1 MMDERDDLHDFPDGL
16 SLPFPGAEGCGP
28 RIPNQNLLPRAM
40 AVARGP
46 RIPKQT
52 RKEMPMADWRLQLTE
67 DSLRRIRP
75 AFPTLA
81 ERLAAYEDFYFP
93 AGSKKALSGEETAPE
108 QWTGQGFPESAALD
122 IRQTQSPF
130 STLLCFYDTAGNE
143 YTFSQAGMRH
153 MRRTLPWQ
161 GHYHTHDYIEI
172 LLCLKGSFRQI
183 LLGEPRTFAAGEV
196 VITDRNLEHADML
209 EGEADTAVLFLSLQA
224 DYLDQ
229 LLSSHGSQD
238 DLQRF
243 FFHALQRQRKDQS
256 YIHLQPAPGPSPGRP
271 PESAGD
277 RAWRMQLS
285 RLLEVLIEEDYSPGP
300 GSEEIIR
307 GSLIRLLSLLCRR
320 YSTRLHSSDQESKER
335 ALLYELERYLR
346 LHFATVTASELEE
359 AFHYHRNF
367 YNLLL
372 QKYRGT
378 TFREYLQ
385 DIRMQHAA
393 RLLKDTRFSVRDIA
407 LAAGYH
413 NSSHFYHLFQRHFGV
428 SPATYRAD
436 A

>member
-1 MMDERDDLHDFPDGL
+1 
-16 SLPFPGAEGCGP
+16 
-28 RIPNQNLLPRAM
+28 
-40 AVARGP
+40 
-46 RIPKQT
+46 
-52 RKEMPMADWRLQLTE
+52 MADWRLQLTE

-81 ERLAAYEDFYFP
+81 ERIAAYEDFYFP
-93 AGSKKALSGEETAPE
+93 AGSKKALSGEEKALE

-122 IRQTQSPF
+122 VRQTQSPF

-143 YTFSQAGMRH
+143 YTFSRSGMRH
-153 MRRTLPWQ
+153 MRRALPWQ

-183 LLGEPRTFAAGEV
+183 LLGEPQTFAAGEV

-209 EGEADTAVLFLSLQA
+209 EGRADTAVLFLSLQ
-224 DYLDQ
+224 DGYLDQ
-229 LLSSHGSQD
+229 LLSSHDSQD

-243 FFHALQRQRKDQS
+243 LFHALQRQRKDQS
-256 YIHLQPAPGPSPGRP
+256 YIHLQPDLGPSLGRLQ
-271 PESAGD
+271 ESAGNGT
-277 RAWRMQLS
+277 WRMQLS
-285 RLLEVLIEEDYSPGP
+285 RLLEVLIEEDYFPGP

-307 GSLIRLLSLLCRR
+307 GNLIRLLSLLCRR
-320 YSTRLHSSDQESKER
+320 FSTRLHSSDQESKER

-359 AFHYHRNF
+359 VFHYHRNF

-378 TFREYLQ
+378 SFREYLQ
-385 DIRMQHAA
+385 GIRMGHAA
-393 RLLKDTRFSVRDIA
+393 ELLKHTRFSVRDIA
-407 LAAGYH
+407 LSAGYH
-413 NSSHFYHLFQRHFGV
+413 NSSHFYHLFERHFGV
-428 SPATYRAD
+428 SPAAYRAD
-436 A
+436 SGSTPIGDTRCQAR

>member
-1 MMDERDDLHDFPDGL
+1 MMDERDGLHDFLD
-16 SLPFPGAEGCGP
+16 
-28 RIPNQNLLPRAM
+28 
-40 AVARGP
+40 GP

-93 AGSKKALSGEETAPE
+93 AGSKKALSSEETALE

-143 YTFSQAGMRH
+143 YTFSRAGMRH

-183 LLGEPRTFAAGEV
+183 LLGQPQTFAAGEV

-209 EGEADTAVLFLSLQA
+209 EGEADTAVLFLSLQ
-224 DYLDQ
+224 DGYLDQ
-229 LLSSHGSQD
+229 LLSSHDSRD

-285 RLLEVLIEEDYSPGP
+285 RLLEVLIEEDYFPSP

-307 GSLIRLLSLLCRR
+307 GNLIRLLSFLCRR

-359 AFHYHRNF
+359 VFHYHRNF

-393 RLLKDTRFSVRDIA
+393 RLLRDTRLSVRDIA

>member
-1 MMDERDDLHDFPDGL
+1 MMDERDDLHDFPD
-16 SLPFPGAEGCGP
+16 
-28 RIPNQNLLPRAM
+28 
-40 AVARGP
+40 GP

-93 AGSKKALSGEETAPE
+93 AGSKKALSSEETALE

-143 YTFSQAGMRH
+143 YTFSRAGMRH

-183 LLGEPRTFAAGEV
+183 LLGEPQTFAAGEV

-209 EGEADTAVLFLSLQA
+209 EGEADTAVLFLSLQ
-224 DYLDQ
+224 DGYLDQ
-229 LLSSHGSQD
+229 LLSSHDSRD

-277 RAWRMQLS
+277 RAWRIQLS
-285 RLLEVLIEEDYSPGP
+285 RLLEVLIEEDYFPSP

-307 GSLIRLLSLLCRR
+307 GNLIRLLSFLCRQ

-359 AFHYHRNF
+359 VFHYHRNF

-393 RLLKDTRFSVRDIA
+393 RLLRDTRLSVRDIA

-436 A
+436 V

>member
-1 MMDERDDLHDFPDGL
+1 
-16 SLPFPGAEGCGP
+16 
-28 RIPNQNLLPRAM
+28 
-40 AVARGP
+40 
-46 RIPKQT
+46 
-52 RKEMPMADWRLQLTE
+52 MADWRLQLTE

-143 YTFSQAGMRH
+143 YTFSRAGMRH

-243 FFHALQRQRKDQS
+243 FFHALQKQRKEQS
-256 YIHLQPAPGPSPGRP
+256 YIHLLPNAETSFSPAHTPVSGIKRSTAPDSAADTGNRSILPTPAADTGNRSTPPGPAADTGNRSHAARFPD
-271 PESAGD
+271 SAP
-277 RAWRMQLS
+277 QLS
-285 RLLEVLIEEDYSPGP
+285 RLLEILIEEDCFPGP

-307 GSLIRLLSLLCRR
+307 GSLIRLLSLLCRQ
-320 YSTRLHSSDQESKER
+320 YSVRLNTDHQESREH
-335 ALLYELERYLR
+335 ALLYELERYIR
-346 LHFATVTASELEE
+346 LHFATVTADELEKV
-359 AFHYHRNF
+359 FHYHRNY

-372 QKYRGT
+372 QKYRKT

-385 DIRMQHAA
+385 DIRMKHAA
-393 RLLKDTRFSVRDIA
+393 RLLKNTRLAVREIA

-413 NSSHFYHLFQRHFGV
+413 NSSHFYHLFERQFGI
-428 SPATYRAD
+428 SPSQYRERQ
-436 A
+436 

>member
-1 MMDERDDLHDFPDGL
+1 
-16 SLPFPGAEGCGP
+16 
-28 RIPNQNLLPRAM
+28 
-40 AVARGP
+40 
-46 RIPKQT
+46 
-52 RKEMPMADWRLQLTE
+52 MADWRLQLTE
-67 DSLRRIRP
+67 DSLRGIRP

-122 IRQTQSPF
+122 IRQAQSPF

-143 YTFSQAGMRH
+143 YTFSRAGMRH

-256 YIHLQPAPGPSPGRP
+256 YIHLQPAPGSSPGRP

-393 RLLKDTRFSVRDIA
+393 MLLKDTRFSVRDIA

-428 SPATYRAD
+428 SPATYRVD